1 MAKVIELAHKA
12 GFFELE
18 RGYSDGPLS
27 SFSYEMGDP
36 SPFAMAVRY
45 AKCPL
50 IDPDAWKDC
59 EAHVK
64 EILST
69 KLNAKGEI
77 VLKELDLECVE
88 KSPLAQKTDGYIQAV
103 NYARDSLQQEKNWSF
118 EEMRREGVVDWLV
131 KHQLF
136 L

>member
-27 SFSYEMGDP
+27 SFSYEIGDS

-50 IDPDAWKDC
+50 IDENAWKDC

-77 VLKELDLECVE
+77 VLKELDLERVE
-88 KSPLAQKTDGYIQAV
+88 KSPLAQKTRGYIQAV
-103 NYARDSLQQEKNWSF
+103 KYARESLQHEKNWSF
-118 EEMRREGVVDWLV
+118 EEMQQEGIVDWIV
-131 KHQLF
+131 KYELY